1 MMDGNGQT
9 GKTVEALLTVANIE
23 VRYSDAILA
32 LRGVSLSVASG
43 EIVVLLGPN
52 GAGKTTTLRAV
63 SNLLGAQR
71 GQLTRG
77 SISLDGTSTTGLSP
91 GELVGR
97 GLVQVLEGRR
107 CFSQLTVEQN
117 LVTGA
122 LVRQPDRRTLASE
135 LDRVY
140 AYFPRLKERRGV
152 RAGYISGGEQQMTAI
167 GRALMSRPRVLVL
180 DEPSMGLA
188 PRVVEDIFTVL
199 GHLNRD
205 AGMSFLI
212 AEQNAATALRYAHRA
227 CVVETGRVV
236 MAGDA
241 RDLCGRDEVRDLYF
255 GLHGRATSQ
264 PRSFGRRSP
273 SSWMQ

>member
-1 MMDGNGQT
+1 MDGNGHT

-32 LRGVSLSVASG
+32 LSGVSLSVASG

-77 SISLDGTSTTGLSP
+77 SICLDGTSTTGLSP

-97 GLVQVLEGRR
+97 GLVQVLEGRH

-122 LVRQPDRRTLASE
+122 LVRRPDRRTLASE

-140 AYFPRLKERRGV
+140 TYFPRLKERRAV
-152 RAGYISGGEQQMTAI
+152 RAGHISGGEQQMTAI

-241 RDLCGRDEVRDLYF
+241 RDLRGRDEVRDLYF
-255 GLHGRATSQ
+255 GLHGGTTTQS
-264 PRSFGRRSP
+264 RSFGRRSP
-273 SSWMQ
+273 RSWMQ